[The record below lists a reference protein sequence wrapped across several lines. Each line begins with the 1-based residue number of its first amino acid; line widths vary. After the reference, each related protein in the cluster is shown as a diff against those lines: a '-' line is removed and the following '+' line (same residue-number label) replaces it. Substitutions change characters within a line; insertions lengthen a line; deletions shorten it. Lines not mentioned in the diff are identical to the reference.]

1 MRWWSELRLAGS
13 RRGPK
18 SRNSARELPRR
29 QISQTA
35 VRTFFVVFLSPCS
48 DLGPRFKQIPK
59 PARVQAFVSQLSVKT
74 FYMSVLHRPP
84 RLDVHQLDLPL
95 QAPRQ
100 EVPAGQLRTVVTTD
114 RPRHS
119 APRHDRLQHPRYSPA
134 GKTRVYLQRQTLS
147 RVHVDHAQRP
157 ELPPA
162 PVWSQPER
170 LVKFCGL

>member
-1 MRWWSELRLAGS
+1 MRWWTELRPAGS

-35 VRTFFVVFLSPCS
+35 VRTFFVVFFSPCS

-95 QAPRQ
+95 DPPGQKM
-100 EVPAGQLRTVVTTD
+100 PARKLRTVVATNRFRNSALRHD
-114 RPRHS
+114 PLQLPRH
-119 APRHDRLQHPRYSPA
+119 SPA

-147 RVHVDHAQRP
+147 RVH
-157 ELPPA
+157 
-162 PVWSQPER
+162 
-170 LVKFCGL
+170 